1 MIGPENNEG
10 QSNNQTRIYTGGK
23 LSLRICIVGSGAV
36 GGLIGVRLS
45 VSGQVV
51 TFIDKDDQL
60 TAIQE
65 KGLKLILEDGE
76 ELVAKDA
83 KATGSFEDAGEQ
95 DVVILSVKAHQIPEV
110 APHLPALF
118 GPDTSVVTVQNGI
131 PWWYFQRHGGKHE
144 GKRLE
149 SLDPTG
155 AIEANINADRIIGC
169 VAYPAAAI
177 VEPGVVKHVEGDR
190 FPLGELDGSETDR
203 CQVLMQ
209 TFMDSGFRSR
219 VIDNIRAE
227 IWLKAWGTM
236 SFNPISALT
245 HATMVDICRF
255 SETRELAAEMMRE
268 AEETAGKLGITFR
281 RTIERRIEGAE
292 SVGAH
297 KTSMLQDVEA
307 GRSLEIEA
315 LMGAI
320 IELSRLTQTPSPAID
335 TVYACVKLLNKTFT
349 EAESKVVLSHSD

>member
-1 MIGPENNEG
+1 M
-10 QSNNQTRIYTGGK
+10 
-23 LSLRICIVGSGAV
+23 SLRICIVGSGAI

-45 VSGQVV
+45 VSGQDV
-51 TFIDKDDQL
+51 TFIDKDEQL
-60 TAIQE
+60 AAIQE
-65 KGLKLILEDGE
+65 KGLKLVKQDGKE
-76 ELVAKDA
+76 FMAREA
-83 KATGSFEDAGEQ
+83 KATGSFEEAGQQ
-95 DVVILSVKAHQIPEV
+95 DVVILGVKAHQIPEV
-110 APHLPALF
+110 APDLPALF

-131 PWWYFQRHGGKHE
+131 PWWYFQRYGGEYEGKH
-144 GKRLE
+144 LE
-149 SLDPTG
+149 ALDPTG
-155 AIEANINADRIIGC
+155 VIEANVNADRIIGC

-177 VEPGVVKHVEGDR
+177 LEPGVVKHVEGDR
-190 FPLGELDGSETDR
+190 FPLGELDGSETER

-209 TFMDSGFRSR
+209 AFIDAGFRSR
-219 VIDNIRAE
+219 IIDNIRAE
-227 IWLKAWGTM
+227 IWLKAWGTL

-255 SETRELAAEMMRE
+255 PETRDLATKMMRE

-292 SVGAH
+292 NVGAH

-307 GRSLEIEA
+307 GRGLEIEA
-315 LMGAI
+315 LIGAI

-349 EAESKVVLSHSD
+349 KTESRIILSPLD

>member
-1 MIGPENNEG
+1 M
-10 QSNNQTRIYTGGK
+10 NQHGGK
-23 LSLRICIVGSGAV
+23 MSLRICIVGSGAI

-45 VSGQVV
+45 VSGQDV
-51 TFIDKDDQL
+51 TFIDKDGQL
-60 TAIQE
+60 AAIQE
-65 KGLKLILEDGE
+65 KKLKVVKQDGE
-76 ELVAKDA
+76 EFVAREA
-83 KATGSFEDAGEQ
+83 KATGSFEEAGQQ
-95 DVVILSVKAHQIPEV
+95 DVVILGVKAHQIPEV

-131 PWWYFQRHGGKHE
+131 PWWYFQRHGGEYE

-155 AIEANINADRIIGC
+155 VIEANVDAHRIIGC

-177 VEPGVVKHVEGDR
+177 VEPGVIQHVEGDR
-190 FPLGELDGSETDR
+190 FPLGELDGSESER
-203 CQVLMQ
+203 CQSLMQ
-209 TFMDSGFRSR
+209 AFMDAGLRSR

-227 IWLKAWGTM
+227 IWLKAWGTL

-255 SETRELAAEMMRE
+255 PETRELAAKMMQE

-292 SVGAH
+292 NVGAH
-297 KTSMLQDVEA
+297 KTSMLQDVEV
-307 GRSLEIEA
+307 GRALEIEA
-315 LMGAI
+315 LIGAV

-335 TVYACVKLLNKTFT
+335 TVYACVKLLNKSFT
-349 EAESKVVLSHSD
+349 EAESRVVLSPLD